1 MMNEI
6 KLAIADYTATS
17 AAGRGLAALDD
28 ALARQQSGLRENDFP
43 GCSLE
48 TWIGRVEGV
57 ESVSMPS
64 VCEDLM
70 SRNNQLAWLGLQE
83 DGFIDA
89 VDRMRS
95 ATSPTRIGVVMG
107 TSTSSIGRTE
117 EGYTRL
123 DEAGEM
129 PPEYRQAEV
138 HNLNSPGIFVARALG
153 LEGPV
158 MTISTACSSSAKVFA
173 TAARWIAL
181 DLVDGVL
188 VGGVDS
194 LCLSVLYG
202 FNSLGLISRSQCSP
216 MDAGRS
222 GINIGEA
229 AGYALVCRADAMPDV
244 RTTLAGYGESSDAHH
259 MSHPHPE
266 GEGAVLAM
274 RAALSRAGLD
284 TKQIG
289 YVNLHGTATKAN
301 DLIETLAMRRVFEG
315 PVPASST
322 KGWTGHTLGAAG
334 ILEAVIC
341 LQALRTGLLPRT
353 LNCGEPDPEL
363 AFPVLEKNEEKRIDY
378 ALSNSFGFG
387 GNNASLIF
395 AYRHD

>member
-1 MMNEI
+1 MR
-6 KLAIADYTATS
+6 LAIPNFTVTS
-17 AAGRGLAALDD
+17 AVGRGLGALNESIEK
-28 ALARQQSGLRENDFP
+28 QKSGLQENDFS

-57 ESVSMPS
+57 ESVRLPS
-64 VCEDLM
+64 RCENLL

-83 DGFIDA
+83 DGFLDA

-95 ATSPTRIGVVMG
+95 SVSPTRIGIVMG

-123 DEAGEM
+123 DDSDKM
-129 PPEYRQAEV
+129 PPEYQQAEV
-138 HNLNSPGIFVARALG
+138 HNLNSPGIFVSRALG
-153 LEGPV
+153 IEGPV

-173 TAARWIAL
+173 TAVRWLAL
-181 DLVDGVL
+181 DLVDAVI

-202 FNSLGLISRSQCSP
+202 FNSLGLISRSKRRP
-216 MDAGRS
+216 MDANRD

-229 AGYALVCRADAMPDV
+229 AGYALVCREDAMPDIPS
-244 RTTLAGYGESSDAHH
+244 TLAGYGESCDAYH
-259 MSHPHPE
+259 MSHPHPK

-274 RAALSRAGLD
+274 QSALSRARIEPQ
-284 TKQIG
+284 QIG

-301 DLIETLAMRRVFEG
+301 DLIETTAMRRVFEES
-315 PVPASST
+315 VPASST
-322 KGWTGHTLGAAG
+322 KGWTGHALGAAG
-334 ILEAVIC
+334 ILEAIIC
-341 LQALRTGLLPRT
+341 LESLRTGLLPRT
-353 LNCGEPDPEL
+353 LNCDQPDPDL
-363 AFPVLEKNEEKRIDY
+363 AFPILTENQQTRIDY

-387 GNNASLIF
+387 GNNTSLIF
-395 AYRHD
+395 GYRHD

>member
-1 MMNEI
+1 M
-6 KLAIADYTATS
+6 KLAIPHYTVTS
-17 AAGRGLAALDD
+17 AVGRGIGALTD
-28 ALARQQSGLRENDFP
+28 AIANQETGLERNDFP

-48 TWIGRVEGV
+48 TWIGRVEAV
-57 ESVSMPS
+57 ESVKIPS
-64 VCEDLM
+64 RCKGLL
-70 SRNNQLAWLGLQE
+70 SRNNQLAWLGLQQ
-83 DGFIDA
+83 DGFLDA
-89 VDRMRS
+89 VDCMRS
-95 ATSPTRIGVVMG
+95 SVSPTRIGVVMG

-117 EGYTRL
+117 EGYTKL
-123 DEAGEM
+123 DDSGEM
-129 PPEYRQAEV
+129 PPDYQQAEV

-153 LEGPV
+153 IEGPV
-158 MTISTACSSSAKVFA
+158 ITISTACSSSAKVFC
-173 TAARWIAL
+173 TASRWLAL
-181 DLVDGVL
+181 DLVDAVL

-202 FNSLGLISRSQCSP
+202 FNSLGLISRSKCRP
-216 MDAGRS
+216 MDVNRD

-229 AGYALVCRADAMPDV
+229 AGYALVCRTEAMPDV
-244 RTTLAGYGESSDAHH
+244 CMTLAGYGESCDAHH

-274 RAALSRAGLD
+274 RAALSRARVD
-284 TKQIG
+284 PDQIG

-301 DLIETLAMRRVFEG
+301 DLIETAAMRRVFEN

-334 ILEAVIC
+334 ILESIIC
-341 LQALRTGLLPRT
+341 LQTLRTGVIPKT
-353 LNCGEPDPEL
+353 LNCEHSDPEL
-363 AFPVLEKNEEKRIDY
+363 AFPIMTENEHGRVDY

-395 AYRHD
+395 GYRHD

>member
-1 MMNEI
+1 ME
-6 KLAIADYTATS
+6 LAITDYTVTS
-17 AAGRGLAALDD
+17 AAGRGLGALNESI
-28 ALARQQSGLRENDFP
+28 ANLESGLEENDFP
-43 GCSLE
+43 GCFLE
-48 TWIGRVEGV
+48 TWIGRVKGV
-57 ESVSMPS
+57 ESIRMPS
-64 VCEDLM
+64 RCEGLL

-83 DGFIDA
+83 DGFLDA
-89 VDRMRS
+89 ADRMRTS
-95 ATSPTRIGVVMG
+95 VSPTRIGVVMG

-117 EGYTRL
+117 EGYARL
-123 DEAGEM
+123 DDSGEM
-129 PPEYRQAEV
+129 PTEYQQAEV

-153 LEGPV
+153 IEGPV

-173 TAARWIAL
+173 TATRWIAL
-181 DLVDGVL
+181 DLVDAVL

-202 FNSLGLISRSQCSP
+202 FNSLGLISSSKCRP
-216 MDAGRS
+216 MDAGRN

-229 AGYALVCRADAMPDV
+229 AGYALVCRADAMPDA
-244 RTTLAGYGESSDAHH
+244 RTTLAGYGESCDAYH

-274 RAALSRAGLD
+274 RAALSRARID
-284 TKQIG
+284 TQQIG
-289 YVNLHGTATKAN
+289 YVNLHGTATRTN
-301 DLIETLAMRRVFEG
+301 DLIETTAMRRVFEN

-334 ILEAVIC
+334 ILEAIIC
-341 LQALRTGLLPRT
+341 LETIRTGLLPQN
-353 LNCGEPDPEL
+353 LNCEQPDPEL
-363 AFPVLEKNEEKRIDY
+363 AFPILTANRQARIDY

-395 AYRHD
+395 GFRHD